1 MRIANVWFT
10 EKEAKM
16 TFDTEMLKVFGTTVA
31 LLVSTATVQYKLAD
45 FINAKRD
52 KYPDRRVGKFVS
64 FGEFYDWLWGYLLG
78 IFVNV
83 IFLLIACKIKKITS
97 GQELSLIGLF
107 LFIFYLGNVGFWV
120 IGLAIDG
127 LRMLRYPGQERQ

>member
-1 MRIANVWFT
+1 
-10 EKEAKM
+10 M
-16 TFDTEMLKVFGTTVA
+16 TLDAEMLKVFGTAVA
-31 LLVSTATVQYKLAD
+31 LLVSTATVQYKLSD

-64 FGEFYDWLWGYLLG
+64 FSEFYDWLWGYLLG

-83 IFLLIACKIKKITS
+83 IFLSIACKIKKITS

-127 LRMLRYPGQERQ
+127 LRMLRYPGQDRQ

>member
-10 EKEAKM
+10 EKEANM

-64 FGEFYDWLWGYLLG
+64 FSEFYDWLWGYLLG

-127 LRMLRYPGQERQ
+127 LRMLRYPGR

>member
-1 MRIANVWFT
+1 
-10 EKEAKM
+10 M
-16 TFDTEMLKVFGTTVA
+16 TLDVEMLKVFGTAVA
-31 LLVSTATVQYKLAD
+31 LLVSTATVQYKLSD

-64 FGEFYDWLWGYLLG
+64 FSEFYDWLWGYLLG
-78 IFVNV
+78 IFVNI
-83 IFLLIACKIKKITS
+83 IFLLIASKIMKITS

-120 IGLAIDG
+120 IGMVIDG
-127 LRMLRYPGQERQ
+127 LRMFLYPGQERQ